1 MLIEAYVDSLESAV
15 AAEAAGADRLEL
27 CGPGEGGLTP
37 SDDLLRAVLA
47 VSKVPVHAMIRPR
60 EGDFVYSAEEI
71 ELMRKQIETA
81 KRAGAAGVV
90 LGVLREDSTIDAE
103 RMWEFIGRARAMR
116 LAFHRAFDQTP
127 DADAAFETL
136 RALGVDIV
144 LTSGHAATA
153 LEGAETIARHVARA
167 GDRLSVLAGGKVR
180 AGNVRQLAERTAVRE
195 VHARASDVAE
205 FRALVKTLRP
215 R

>member
-1 MLIEAYVDSLESAV
+1 MLIEAFVVSAEQAR
-15 AAEAAGADRLEL
+15 AAEEAGADRLEL

-47 VSKVPVHAMIRPR
+47 QSRIPVHVMIRPR
-60 EGDFVYSAEEI
+60 EGDFFYSPDEI
-71 ELMRKQIETA
+71 DTMRRDIEAA
-81 KRAGAAGVV
+81 KRAGTAGVV
-90 LGVLREDSTIDAE
+90 VGVLREDRTIDAE

-116 LAFHRAFDQTP
+116 VAFHRAFDQTP
-127 DADAAFETL
+127 DADVAFDTL

-153 LEGAETIARHVARA
+153 LDGAETIARHVARA
-167 GDRLSVLAGGKVR
+167 GDRLVVLAGGTVR
-180 AGNVRQLAERTAVRE
+180 AANVREIAERTAVRE
-195 VHARASDVAE
+195 VHASAMDANE
-205 FRALVKTLRP
+205 FAALVKTLRP